1 MPTDTFQSN
10 PEASGEQLWSSL
22 IQQKI
27 PDSQKLA
34 FQQLVRELLEQR
46 KAVHKLWKYVV
57 LFLVIGA
64 LAAFAVYFLT
74 CWAEYLEVLETKY
87 TIREEIFA
95 SGESLPHLT
104 PIASHCLHS
113 MRYHMSRQL

>member
-46 KAVHKLWKYVV
+46 KAVHSKSCQISEAVLMSFSMLVV
-57 LFLVIGA
+57 FGPFKEFRYCLLSLTRA
-64 LAAFAVYFLT
+64 LPAA
-74 CWAEYLEVLETKY
+74 
-87 TIREEIFA
+87 A
-95 SGESLPHLT
+95 SANPKPGQKSNRG
-104 PIASHCLHS
+104 IHS
-113 MRYHMSRQL
+113 VQG